1 MRILTGIDDT
11 DTPGAD
17 RGTGKLARWFQ
28 REMRGKC
35 RFFAVLRQQL
45 LLDPA
50 IPYTSHNSAAC
61 IVMEVEDHASPGWLI
76 RSLVDHIEHHFLVG
90 SDPGLCVVA
99 ENSPAKDRLI
109 AFGLRCTREV
119 VCQEDA
125 FRAARGTHLSGHG
138 GSNAGIIGAA
148 AAVGLTATGWC
159 GRFIE
164 FGALRELPDRMRVG
178 DLEAAGIHV
187 LSLDRDA
194 APPRPGD
201 GVQTRHWV
209 RPRLLGHRPVLIV
222 APDGSGGWVNI
233 HRKRGGGHPA
243 EGRRVSV
250 SN

>member
-1 MRILTGIDDT
+1 MRILVGFDDT
-11 DTPGAD
+11 DTPGAE

-28 REMRGKC
+28 REIRGKC

-50 IPYTSHNSAAC
+50 IPFTSHNSAAC
-61 IVMEVEDHASPGWLI
+61 IVVEMEDNASPDWLI
-76 RSLVDHIEHHFLVG
+76 RCAVGHIERHFLVG
-90 SDPGLCVVA
+90 SDPGLCVVP
-99 ENSPAKDRLI
+99 ENSPAKERLI

-125 FRAARGTHLSGHG
+125 IRAARGTHLSGHG

-164 FGALRELPDRMRVG
+164 FGALRELPDSVRVR

-194 APPRPGD
+194 APPRPAD
-201 GVQTRHWV
+201 IVRTRHWV
-209 RPRLLGHRPVLIV
+209 RPRLLGHRPVLMV
-222 APDGSGGWVNI
+222 APDDSGGWVNI
-233 HRKRGGGHPA
+233 HRKRRGGHHA
-243 EGRRVSV
+243 DGRGVSV